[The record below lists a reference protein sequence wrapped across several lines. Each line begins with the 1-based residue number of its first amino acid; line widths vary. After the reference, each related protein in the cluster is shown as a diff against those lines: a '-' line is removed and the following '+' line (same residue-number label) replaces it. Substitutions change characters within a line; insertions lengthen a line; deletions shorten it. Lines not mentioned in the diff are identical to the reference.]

1 DDSHSR
7 SGKSTKAAATL
18 AALLMLTA
26 ARTPDYKVQP
36 ASVPLLP
43 CRTLKGEQIAVPGA
57 VIAQSPLGRPETVLL
72 VDPIDLD
79 RL

>member
-1 DDSHSR
+1 MNVRPDDSHSR

-36 ASVPLLP
+36 ASVPLLM
-43 CRTLKGEQIAVPGA
+43 A
-57 VIAQSPLGRPETVLL
+57 LGP
-72 VDPIDLD
+72 P
-79 RL
+79 